1 MAKVITLDN
10 TGNKHVGTT
19 GNDTVNGMGGNDE
32 LKGESGLDSLSG
44 GIGNDSLDG
53 GAGNDTLDGGAGTDT
68 LLGQSDNDLMKGG
81 TENDTLLGAT
91 GNDTLDGGAGKDSLE
106 GGDGN
111 DAYIVD
117 NVGDKIV
124 ERATSAGGK
133 DSVQAS
139 ISFTL
144 DAALENLTL
153 TGALHLK
160 GTGNKSDNSL
170 TGNNGDNL
178 LLGLAGKDTLSGG
191 LGADTLDGGLN
202 ADRLIGGDGS
212 DTYLINNTE
221 DTIVETVTDG
231 DTDRV
236 ISSATVKRLS
246 DNVEALQLTGTLA
259 LNGTGNALN
268 NQLEGNAGANLL
280 DGAAGADTLS
290 GGAGNDTLIGGLGN
304 DSLDGGAGSDTVTY
318 TGKLAEYSQLYDSDN
333 NSWTITHTASGE
345 QDQVVN
351 VETLIFKDQTVDISA
366 GPMPLLSVTDITQA
380 EGNSG
385 KLNLQFTLT
394 LSAPAGRPVT
404 VNYSTADGGADGAGI
419 AAATAGS
426 DYTATSGTVTFAVG
440 ERSKTVSVAVIPDAL
455 VEANEAFSLFLS
467 KPVNCTLGD
476 PQAVGI
482 LTNDDQVL
490 VSVKS
495 ATVKEGQTG
504 ATNAI
509 VTVSLSAAANQ
520 AVTVDYSTLNG
531 TAEAGSDFTASN
543 GSLTFKVGETSKT
556 VIIPVTADTTVES
569 TETFQVQLANP
580 VNAALAPRASL
591 ATVTITNDDFPSLS
605 IADVTVAE
613 GNDGVT
619 EAVVTVTLD
628 LAATTE
634 VMVNYATAKGTA
646 LLGTDFTAT
655 TGKLTF
661 APGETTKTIT
671 VPVIADT
678 NVEPDETFTLTL
690 TKPTGAV
697 LSTAAR
703 ATITLTNDDLPS
715 ITFAADA
722 LTVSEDI
729 STHTANLTV
738 NLSAV
743 TSQPVTVSYATGDGS
758 ATGGDFTAMTDT
770 LTFAPGEL
778 TKTLAI
784 PISNDADVEADETFS
799 VTLSTPTQALLGET
813 TTATVTIT
821 NDDRASLS
829 IADVAVAEG
838 AAGTTDATVTVT
850 LSAPVLSTVT
860 VDYASSDK
868 TATVDSDYTAVTGT
882 LSFAPGET
890 TKTIT
895 VPVLGDATVE
905 TDETVALTLTKPTNA
920 VLGSSA
926 SATITL
932 TNDDLPTVRFSDDL
946 TVTESDK
953 NSVTASFTVTL
964 STVAASTVT
973 VDYASSDGTA
983 TVASNDYRAS
993 SGTLTFKPG
1002 ESSKT
1007 VTVSVPGDILLET
1020 PETVLFTLSNPSGA
1034 TLGKATA
1041 TLTIAD
1047 NDAMGSF
1054 TLPVDSRS
1062 YDFEFPLTPEP
1073 DLMQGSAGPDKLLGL
1088 TGNDTLSG
1096 NTGNDHL
1103 DGGDDND
1110 VLSGEDGDDYLL
1122 GGNGADTLDGAAG
1135 KDSLDGGAENDSLLG
1150 GTENDLLVGGFGND
1164 IINGQAGDDSLDGGE
1179 GDDNLQGAENN
1190 DRIQGGFGNDTIDGS
1205 YGDDIIDGG
1214 DGNDSLTDGAG
1225 VDLLIG
1231 GAGNDYLAAD
1241 SGYRY
1246 STFLGNDTL
1255 LGGDGDDTLVNGY
1268 LLDGGSGN
1276 DAISNHD
1283 PWYGG
1288 SNATLLG
1295 GDGDDTISG
1304 YLNGGLV
1311 SGGEGNDKIDMV
1323 DTCLVYGDAGNDTI
1337 DGSNGNDTLSGGD
1350 GDDSLI
1356 GQGGNN
1362 NLDGGVGSDT
1372 LTSGDG
1378 ADSLNGGDGA
1388 DSLVS
1393 AAGADTF
1400 SGGAGADTLTG
1411 GADADSFIYTAATD
1425 SGVGAANR
1433 DLITD
1438 FSSSGGDVISLKA
1451 IAPLATWTFL
1461 STKPYTGA
1469 GHEINFAI
1477 DAVNKTT
1484 LVSIDLDG
1492 NKAPD
1497 MEIAL
1502 SGIVL
1507 LSPDDFGLK

>member
-1 MAKVITLDN
+1 M
-10 TGNKHVGTT
+10 
-19 GNDTVNGMGGNDE
+19 
-32 LKGESGLDSLSG
+32 
-44 GIGNDSLDG
+44 
-53 GAGNDTLDGGAGTDT
+53 
-68 LLGQSDNDLMKGG
+68 
-81 TENDTLLGAT
+81 
-91 GNDTLDGGAGKDSLE
+91 
-106 GGDGN
+106 
-111 DAYIVD
+111 
-117 NVGDKIV
+117 
-124 ERATSAGGK
+124 
-133 DSVQAS
+133 
-139 ISFTL
+139 
-144 DAALENLTL
+144 
-153 TGALHLK
+153 
-160 GTGNKSDNSL
+160 
-170 TGNNGDNL
+170 
-178 LLGLAGKDTLSGG
+178 
-191 LGADTLDGGLN
+191 
-202 ADRLIGGDGS
+202 
-212 DTYLINNTE
+212 
-221 DTIVETVTDG
+221 
-231 DTDRV
+231 
-236 ISSATVKRLS
+236 
-246 DNVEALQLTGTLA
+246 
-259 LNGTGNALN
+259 
-268 NQLEGNAGANLL
+268 
-280 DGAAGADTLS
+280 
-290 GGAGNDTLIGGLGN
+290 
-304 DSLDGGAGSDTVTY
+304 
-318 TGKLAEYSQLYDSDN
+318 
-333 NSWTITHTASGE
+333 
-345 QDQVVN
+345 
-351 VETLIFKDQTVDISA
+351 
-366 GPMPLLSVTDITQA
+366 
-380 EGNSG
+380 
-385 KLNLQFTLT
+385 
-394 LSAPAGRPVT
+394 
-404 VNYSTADGGADGAGI
+404 NYVTADGGADGTGI

-426 DYTATSGTVTFAVG
+426 DYTATFGTVTFDVG

-467 KPVNCTLGD
+467 KPVNCELGD

-490 VSVKS
+490 VSVKG

-504 ATNAI
+504 TTNAI
-509 VTVSLSAAANQ
+509 VTISLSAAANQ
-520 AVTVDYSTLNG
+520 NVTVDYSTLNG
-531 TAEAGSDFTASN
+531 TAEAGSDFTAST

-569 TETFQVQLANP
+569 SETFQVQLANP
-580 VNAALAPRASL
+580 VNAALSPRASL

-605 IADVTVAE
+605 IADVTVVE
-613 GNDGVT
+613 GNEGVT
-619 EAVVTVTLD
+619 EALVTVTLD
-628 LAATTE
+628 IPATAE
-634 VMVNYATAKGTA
+634 VTVNYATAKGTA

-661 APGETTKTIT
+661 APGETTKTIA

-690 TKPTGAV
+690 TKPTNAV

-722 LTVSEDI
+722 LAVSEDI

-743 TSQPVTVSYATGDGS
+743 SSQPVTVGYATGDGS
-758 ATGGDFTAMTDT
+758 ASGSDFTALTDT
-770 LTFAPGEL
+770 LTFAPGEI
-778 TKTLAI
+778 TKTLTV
-784 PISNDADVEADETFS
+784 PISNDTEVEADETFS
-799 VTLSTPTQALLGET
+799 VTLSNPTLALLGEL

-829 IADVAVAEG
+829 IADVAVPEG
-838 AAGTTDATVTVT
+838 AAGTANATVTVT
-850 LSAPVLSTVT
+850 LSSPVLSTVT

-868 TATVDSDYTAVTGT
+868 TAIVDSDYTAVTGT
-882 LSFAPGET
+882 LTFAPGEL
-890 TKTIT
+890 TKAIT

-905 TDETVALTLTKPTNA
+905 TDETFALKISNPTNA
-920 VLGSSA
+920 VLGSA
-926 SATITL
+926 SAIVTL
-932 TNDDLPTVRFSDDL
+932 TNDDLPTVGFGDDL

-983 TVASNDYRAS
+983 TVASGDYRAS
-993 SGTLTFKPG
+993 SGTLTFNPG

-1007 VTVSVPGDILLET
+1007 VTVSVPGDMLLET
-1020 PETVLFTLSNPSGA
+1020 PETVLFTLSNPTGA
-1034 TLGKATA
+1034 TLGKTTA

-1047 NDAMGSF
+1047 NDEMGGF

-1062 YDFEFPLTPEP
+1062 YDFEFPLTTEP

-1110 VLSGEDGDDYLL
+1110 ALSGEDGDDYLL

-1135 KDSLDGGAENDSLLG
+1135 KDSLDGGAENDNLSG
-1150 GTENDLLVGGFGND
+1150 GSENDLLVGGFGND
-1164 IINGQAGDDSLDGGE
+1164 TINGQVGDDSIDGGE

-1190 DRIQGGFGNDTIDGS
+1190 DRVQGGFGNDTIDGS

-1214 DGNDSLTDGAG
+1214 DGNDNLSDGSGA
-1225 VDLLIG
+1225 DLLIG
-1231 GAGNDYLAAD
+1231 GTGNDSLWANSAN
-1241 SGYRY
+1241 SW
-1246 STFLGNDTL
+1246 GNDTL
-1255 LGGDGDDTLVNGY
+1255 LGGDGDDTLGNGY

-1276 DAISNHD
+1276 DAISNAD
-1283 PWYGG
+1283 TYYYNWEWQGAGG

-1304 YLNGGLV
+1304 YLNGGGLV
-1311 SGGEGNDKIDMV
+1311 SGGEGNDKIDMA

-1337 DGSNGNDTLSGGD
+1337 DGSDGNDTLSGGT

-1362 NLDGGVGSDT
+1362 NLDGGIGADT
-1372 LTSGDG
+1372 ITSGDG
-1378 ADSLNGGDGA
+1378 ADSLDGGAGDDILVSGDGA
-1388 DSLVS
+1388 DSLDS
-1393 AAGADTF
+1393 GAGADSLTSGAGADTF
-1400 SGGAGADTLTG
+1400 IGGAGADTLTG
-1411 GADADSFIYTAATD
+1411 GADADIFNYAAATD

-1451 IAPLATWTFL
+1451 IAPLATWGFL

-1507 LSPDDFGLK
+1507 LSADDFGLK

>member
-1 MAKVITLDN
+1 MATPITLNDKN
-10 TGNKHVGTT
+10 DKHPGTT
-19 GNDTVNGMGGNDE
+19 GNDTVNGMGGNDT

-44 GIGNDSLDG
+44 GTGNDSLDG
-53 GAGNDTLDGGAGTDT
+53 GAGNDTLDGGAGKDT
-68 LLGQSDNDLMKGG
+68 LLGQADNDLLKGG
-81 TENDTLLGAT
+81 ADNDILFGAT
-91 GNDTLDGGAGKDSLE
+91 GKDTLDGGTGSDTLD
-106 GGDGN
+106 GGDG
-111 DAYIVD
+111 DDFYIVD
-117 NVGDKIV
+117 HSQDKVV
-124 ERATSAGGK
+124 EKATSAGGK
-133 DSVQAS
+133 DTVQAS
-139 ISFTL
+139 VTFTL
-144 DAALENLTL
+144 GAALEHLTL
-153 TGALHLK
+153 TSERNLN
-160 GTGNKSDNSL
+160 GTGNQSDNKL
-170 TGNNGDNL
+170 TGNNGDNKL
-178 LLGLAGKDTLSGG
+178 VGLGGKDTLSGG

-231 DTDRV
+231 DVDRV

-259 LNGTGNALN
+259 LNGTGNALD

-290 GGAGNDTLIGGLGN
+290 GGAGNDTLIGGLGD
-304 DSLDGGAGSDTVTY
+304 DSLDGGAGADTVTY
-318 TGKLAEYSQLYDSDN
+318 TGKLAEYTQVYDLDN
-333 NSWTITHTASGE
+333 NSWTVTHTASGE

-351 VETLIFKDQTVDISA
+351 VETLSFKDQTVDISA
-366 GPMPLLSVTDITQA
+366 GPMPLLSVTDITQN

-385 KLNLQFTLT
+385 KLNVQFTLT

-404 VNYSTADGGADGAGI
+404 VNYVTADGGADGAGI
-419 AAATAGS
+419 AAATAGT
-426 DYTATSGTVTFAVG
+426 DYTATSGTVTFDVG

-467 KPVNCTLGD
+467 QPVNCELGD

-490 VSVKS
+490 VSVKG

-504 ATNAI
+504 TTNAI
-509 VTVSLSAAANQ
+509 VTISLSAAANQ
-520 AVTVDYSTLNG
+520 NVTVDYSTLNG
-531 TAEAGSDFTASN
+531 TAEAGSDFTAST

-569 TETFQVQLANP
+569 SETFQVQLANP
-580 VNAALAPRASL
+580 VNAALSPRASL

-605 IADVTVAE
+605 IADVTVVE
-613 GNDGVT
+613 GNEGVT
-619 EAVVTVTLD
+619 EALVTVTLD
-628 LAATTE
+628 IPATAE
-634 VMVNYATAKGTA
+634 VTVNYATAKGTA

-655 TGKLTF
+655 TGKLIF
-661 APGETTKTIT
+661 APGETTKTIA

-690 TKPTGAV
+690 TKPTNAV

-722 LTVSEDI
+722 LAVSEDI

-743 TSQPVTVSYATGDGS
+743 SSQPVTVGYATGDGS
-758 ATGGDFTAMTDT
+758 ASGSDFTALTDT

-778 TKTLAI
+778 TKTLTV
-784 PISNDADVEADETFS
+784 PISNDTEVEADETFS
-799 VTLSTPTQALLGET
+799 VTLSNPTLALLGEL

-829 IADVAVAEG
+829 IADVAVPEG
-838 AAGTTDATVTVT
+838 AAGTANATVTVT
-850 LSAPVLSTVT
+850 LSSPVLSTVT

-868 TATVDSDYTAVTGT
+868 TAIVDSDYTAVTGT
-882 LSFAPGET
+882 LTFAPGEL
-890 TKTIT
+890 TKAIT

-905 TDETVALTLTKPTNA
+905 TDETFALKISNPTNA
-920 VLGSSA
+920 VLGSA
-926 SATITL
+926 SAIVTL
-932 TNDDLPTVRFSDDL
+932 TNDDLPTVGFGDDQ

-953 NSVTASFTVTL
+953 DSVTASFTVTL

-1007 VTVSVPGDILLET
+1007 VTVSVPGDMLLET
-1020 PETVLFTLSNPSGA
+1020 PETVLFTLSNPTGA
-1034 TLGKATA
+1034 TLGKTTA

-1047 NDAMGSF
+1047 NDEMGSF

-1135 KDSLDGGAENDSLLG
+1135 KDSLDGGAENDNLSG
-1150 GTENDLLVGGFGND
+1150 GSENDLLVGGFGND
-1164 IINGQAGDDSLDGGE
+1164 TINGQVGDDSIDGGE
-1179 GDDNLQGAENN
+1179 GDDALEGWDGN
-1190 DRIQGGFGNDTIDGS
+1190 DRMQGGFGNDAINGH

-1225 VDLLIG
+1225 SDLLIG
-1231 GAGNDYLAAD
+1231 GTGNDSLWAN
-1241 SGYRY
+1241 SG
-1246 STFLGNDTL
+1246 SNGQGNDTL
-1255 LGGDGDDTLVNGY
+1255 LGGDGDDTLGNGY

-1276 DAISNHD
+1276 DVISATD
-1283 PWYGG
+1283 YGWYTGAG
-1288 SNATLLG
+1288 ATLLG

-1304 YLNGGLV
+1304 YLKYDAARKNYV
-1311 SGGEGNDKIDMV
+1311 SGGEGNDKIDMA

-1337 DGSNGNDTLSGGD
+1337 YGSNGNDTLSGGT
-1350 GDDSLI
+1350 GDDSLT
-1356 GQGGNN
+1356 
-1362 NLDGGVGSDT
+1362 SDA
-1372 LTSGDG
+1372 G
-1378 ADSLNGGDGA
+1378 ADSLNGGAGA
-1388 DSLVS
+1388 DS
-1393 AAGADTF
+1393 
-1400 SGGAGADTLTG
+1400 LTG
-1411 GADADSFIYTAATD
+1411 GADADTFNYTAATD

-1451 IAPLATWTFL
+1451 IAPLATWGFL

-1469 GHEINFAI
+1469 GHEINFAV

-1507 LSPDDFGLK
+1507 LSADDFGLK